1 VLELMIGLAVGIWA
15 AIGWGFDPQGALI
28 VGGVFAVL
36 VYAGSCFVWPFRRCG
51 ICGGQD
57 KVHDSRGNY
66 RHRWSACWWCRGA
79 KDPRRI
85 GAWLM
90 GRG

>member
-1 VLELMIGLAVGIWA
+1 MLELIVGLAVGIWA

-28 VGGVFAVL
+28 VGAVFAVL
-36 VYAGSCFVWPFRRCG
+36 VYVASCLVFPYRRCG

-57 KVHDSRGNY
+57 KVHDGRSNY
-66 RHRWSACWWCRGA
+66 RHRWTRCIWCRGA

-85 GAWLM
+85 GARLL